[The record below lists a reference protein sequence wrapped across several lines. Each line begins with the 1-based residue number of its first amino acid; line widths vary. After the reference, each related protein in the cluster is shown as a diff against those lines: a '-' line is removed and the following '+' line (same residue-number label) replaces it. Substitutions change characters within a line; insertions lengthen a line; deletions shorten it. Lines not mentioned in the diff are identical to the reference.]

1 MKVYIETYGCWLN
14 KAESQIMRD
23 ILEEHGHTFV
33 NRPEMADIIIINTCA
48 VRLETEQKM
57 ISRIKELSSLPGKKL
72 IVAGC
77 LASARPGLIARI
89 APNASLLAPGAI
101 ELVHEVVNSANRL
114 VLLDYLSRTRLP
126 RHRGGITY
134 IVPIAS
140 GCTGSCTFCIDRIAR
155 RKLQSYPIDTIVVHI
170 RDAIRRGAK
179 EVYITAQDVASYGLD
194 IGTNLVA
201 LLKKILSEIPGT
213 YWIRLGM
220 MEPHMFMKME
230 AELISIYRDER
241 MYKHVHLPL
250 QSGDNRVL
258 KLMNRRYTAEEYEY
272 LIESLRNVYPY
283 LSVTTDVIVGF
294 PGEDEL
300 AFRNTKRVITNI
312 SPDKVNI
319 ARYGIR
325 LGTPAA
331 NMPQIPEEV
340 KKRRSREL
348 SILCRE
354 IAIKRNRMLLGDE
367 IPVLIIGK
375 NNDQFI
381 GRAWNYKRV
390 VIKDSTVKVGE
401 FVNGRVIDVTHSS
414 LIVKVI

>member
-1 MKVYIETYGCWLN
+1 MRVYIETYGCWLN

-33 NRPEMADIIIINTCA
+33 SRPEIADIIIINTCA

-57 ISRIKELSSLPGKKL
+57 ISKIKELSSLHGKKL

-77 LASARPGLIARI
+77 LASARPGLVTRI
-89 APNASLLAPGAI
+89 APNASLLSPGAI
-101 ELVHEVVNSANRL
+101 ELIHEVVNSNNRL
-114 VLLDYLSRTRLP
+114 VLLDYLPRTRLP
-126 RHRGGITY
+126 QYRGGITY
-134 IVPIAS
+134 VVPIAS

-155 RKLQSYPIDTIVVHI
+155 RRLQSYPTDTIVAHI
-170 RDAIRRGAK
+170 KDAVRRGAK
-179 EVYITAQDVASYGLD
+179 EIYITAQDVASYGSD
-194 IGTNLVA
+194 IGANLA
-201 LLKKILSEIPGT
+201 SLLRKILSEVPGV

-220 MEPHMFMKME
+220 MEPYMFMRME
-230 AELISIYRDER
+230 SEIIPIYRDKR
-241 MYKHVHLPL
+241 MYKHAHLPL

-258 KLMNRRYTAEEYEY
+258 KLMNRRYTIEEYERM
-272 LIESLRNVYPY
+272 IESLRDAYPY

-300 AFRNTKRVITNI
+300 AFKNTKRAMINI

-331 NMPQIPEEV
+331 NMPQVPEEIK
-340 KKRRSREL
+340 KKRSKEL
-348 SILCRE
+348 FVLCRS

-367 IPVLIIGK
+367 IPILVIGK
-375 NNDQFI
+375 NNGLFI

-390 VIKDSTVKVGE
+390 IIKDSTVEVGE
-401 FVNGRVIDVTHSS
+401 FVSGRVVDATHSS